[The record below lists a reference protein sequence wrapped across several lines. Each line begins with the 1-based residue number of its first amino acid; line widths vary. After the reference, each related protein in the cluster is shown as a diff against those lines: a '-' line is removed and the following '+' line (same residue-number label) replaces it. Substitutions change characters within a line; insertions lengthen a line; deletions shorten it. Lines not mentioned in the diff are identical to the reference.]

1 MRRRAFMLLLGGAAV
16 AAPLRGVAAQNDSVR
31 RIAVLMPFDEGDPE
45 GRHRLEV
52 LREALRQLGWS
63 DGRNLRIDVRWLA
76 GDPAASARDRAAE
89 LVRLKPEVVLTA
101 STPAVA
107 AMSRATSTIPIV
119 FANVADPVGSGF
131 VASLARPGGNV
142 TGFANFDPAMASKWL
157 ELLKELAPATSRVLL
172 LYNPETSPGGGVYFQ
187 RAFEAAGRSSG
198 VTPVAAPVH
207 DLAEIESTLSV
218 AGDAPQSGLVAMVDV
233 FLITHRD
240 AIVALATR
248 HRLPAIYPF
257 REFAAAGGLLSY
269 GASLL
274 EAYRRSAGYVD
285 RILRGAHPSE
295 LPVQQPTTFELVIN
309 LKAAK
314 ALGLAIPP
322 VLLARADEVI
332 E

>member
-1 MRRRAFMLLLGGAAV
+1 
-16 AAPLRGVAAQNDSVR
+16 
-31 RIAVLMPFDEGDPE
+31 
-45 GRHRLEV
+45 
-52 LREALRQLGWS
+52 
-63 DGRNLRIDVRWLA
+63 
-76 GDPAASARDRAAE
+76 
-89 LVRLKPEVVLTA
+89 
-101 STPAVA
+101 
-107 AMSRATSTIPIV
+107 
-119 FANVADPVGSGF
+119 
-131 VASLARPGGNV
+131 
-142 TGFANFDPAMASKWL
+142 MASKWL

-187 RAFEAAGRSSG
+187 RAFEAAGRSFG

-207 DLAEIESTLSV
+207 DLAEIESALSV

-240 AIVALATR
+240 AIVALAAR